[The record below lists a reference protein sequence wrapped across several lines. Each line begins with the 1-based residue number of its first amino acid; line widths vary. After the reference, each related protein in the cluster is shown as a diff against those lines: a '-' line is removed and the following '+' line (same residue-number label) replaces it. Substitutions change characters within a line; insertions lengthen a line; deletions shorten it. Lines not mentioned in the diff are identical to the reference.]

1 MDENKFRFF
10 KYCILL
16 LIDDDDHSKI
26 SICKKDRYYIRGHN
40 KSIHVRSL
48 NKFKDIRKSYEI
60 NVITDNYY
68 KIDKPCIIKYCT
80 ILLINDDN
88 HSKIFIYGKNMYYIR
103 YFDDDDDDKI
113 VYHKILNDFDRMV
126 SVRNNIVNLI
136 NNDNYK
142 DSR

>member
-1 MDENKFRFF
+1 
-10 KYCILL
+10 
-16 LIDDDDHSKI
+16 
-26 SICKKDRYYIRGHN
+26 
-40 KSIHVRSL
+40 
-48 NKFKDIRKSYEI
+48 
-60 NVITDNYY
+60 
-68 KIDKPCIIKYCT
+68 
-80 ILLINDDN
+80 
-88 HSKIFIYGKNMYYIR
+88 MYYIR